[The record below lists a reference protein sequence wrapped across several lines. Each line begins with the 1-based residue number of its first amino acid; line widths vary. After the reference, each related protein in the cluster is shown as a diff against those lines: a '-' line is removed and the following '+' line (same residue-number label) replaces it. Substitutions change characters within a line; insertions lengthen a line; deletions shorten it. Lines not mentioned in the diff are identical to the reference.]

1 LAEGNAQ
8 RLGAGALVIEP
19 QQPIQRPV
27 HVGHKERLR
36 PVAASEPIVAYG

>member
-1 LAEGNAQ
+1 LISPPVSM
-8 RLGAGALVIEP
+8 LGLPQVIEP

-36 PVAASEPIVAYG
+36 PVAA